1 MKTKS
6 VFWALICLTAICVNI
21 VNGSEQDFPVLYK
34 GRFRPADAYARLW
47 LYEPYHSQ
55 VIRNED
61 LTLFKTQ
68 SSSALEW
75 LWQLDLAGHIPY
87 DSAPLFWI
95 TSADLKQ
102 LAHLD
107 PLKNRFSYLELTH
120 SLYHDP
126 ATSQAI
132 LNRLIAYHYWNALS
146 EASNR
151 GQSEK
156 LELNQ
161 LLPGLWV
168 QQSNE
173 RLLVTAAPSQSPWPF
188 LKTGYTI
195 DHASQHE
202 RSKDRKLADAL
213 SHLIQDLRQFSQI
226 EGANGK
232 GEAFKIQV
240 SQLQMLA
247 LSPKQIEA
255 SLEKEYPL
263 LNRLKNAGML
273 FKALPSRYNGNDWF
287 SLHALKL
294 QVYDRQSNSLKPIG
308 NFTLYSNEEFEAIRQ
323 AYLAFEK
330 ELSNPNT
337 AYKKN
342 HSYQELV
349 SALKKGY
356 EQLAG
361 TPFQEAAGKALYYP
375 TFNQL
380 KAESWYYHYSWIKL
394 LIALYALSCL
404 LLICLSKLPPSSWF
418 KKGVIGLLLATFALH
433 TVILLWRCYI
443 LNRPPVSN
451 MFETV
456 IYVPW
461 VAVLSALTLT
471 VLRRNPFVL
480 PAASLA
486 SMLLLIL
493 LELTD
498 LNHSLDQVQAVL
510 DSQFWLLIHV
520 LMVVGSY
527 GVFILGSILGH
538 FYLGSYLYHRAQT
551 KQAALLAQLILQTLY
566 VGTAL
571 LITGTILGGIWAAES
586 WGRFWDW
593 DPKESW
599 AFISSCLYLIWI
611 HAYRFHRIGNFG
623 LAFGAVSGFLAISFT
638 WYGVNYILGTGL
650 HSYGFGS
657 GGEGYYYAYLL
668 AEALFLAAALWV
680 YRSGRASSQ
689 RLST

>member
-1 MKTKS
+1 MKTQS
-6 VFWALICLTAICVNI
+6 VLWIFIYLTTICFNL
-21 VNGSEQDFPVLYK
+21 NGSVEEDFPVLYK

-47 LYEPYHSQ
+47 LYETYHSQ
-55 VIRNED
+55 TIRKED
-61 LTLFKTQ
+61 LASFKAN

-75 LWQLDLAGHIPY
+75 LWQLNSLGHLPFA
-87 DSAPLFWI
+87 STPLFWI
-95 TSADLKQ
+95 TSAELKQ

-107 PLKNRFSYLELTH
+107 PLKSRFSYNELTH

-126 ATSQAI
+126 VTSRAI
-132 LNRLIAYHYWNALS
+132 LNRLISYHFWNALS
-146 EASNR
+146 EASTRN
-151 GQSEK
+151 QSEK
-156 LELNQ
+156 LELTQ
-161 LLPGLWV
+161 LLPGLWI
-168 QQSNE
+168 QQDNG
-173 RLLVTAAPSQSPWPF
+173 RLLITAAPSQSSWSF

-195 DHASQHE
+195 DHVPQKE
-202 RSKDRKLADAL
+202 VSKQDRKLADAL
-213 SHLIQDLRQFSQI
+213 SHLVQDLRQFSLI
-226 EGANGK
+226 ERGNR
-232 GEAFKIQV
+232 EEQAFKTQV
-240 SQLQMLA
+240 DQLQKLA

-255 SLEKEYPL
+255 SIEKVHPL
-263 LNRLKNAGML
+263 LNRLKNAGTL
-273 FKALPSRYNGNDWF
+273 FKALPSRYNRGDWF
-287 SLHALKL
+287 SLNALKL
-294 QVYDRQSNSLKPIG
+294 QVYDKQSNTLKPIG
-308 NFTLYSNEEFEAIRQ
+308 NFTLYSNEAFEAIRE
-323 AYLAFEK
+323 AYFAWEK
-330 ELSNPNT
+330 DLFHPE
-337 AYKKN
+337 KN
-342 HSYQELV
+342 SYQQLA
-349 SALKKGY
+349 SALKSGY

-375 TFNQL
+375 TLYQL
-380 KAESWYYHYSWIKL
+380 KAESSYYHYPWIKL

-404 LLICLSKLPPSSWF
+404 LFICSSKLSPSSWI
-418 KKGVIGLLLATFALH
+418 KKGVIGLLLATFILH
-433 TVILLWRCYI
+433 TILLLWRCYI

-461 VAVLSALTLT
+461 VAVLSALALT
-471 VLRRNPFVL
+471 ALRHNPFVL

-486 SMLLLIL
+486 SMILLIL

-527 GVFILGSILGH
+527 GVFLLGSLLGH
-538 FYLGSYLYHRAQT
+538 FYLGSYLYHRTQT
-551 KQAALLAQLILQTLY
+551 KNMVLLSQLILQTLY
-566 VGTAL
+566 IGTAL
-571 LITGTILGGIWAAES
+571 LITGTILGGVWAAES

-668 AEALFLAAALWV
+668 AEAVFLGSALWF
-680 YRSGRASSQ
+680 YRNNQASNQ
-689 RLST
+689 KLSV